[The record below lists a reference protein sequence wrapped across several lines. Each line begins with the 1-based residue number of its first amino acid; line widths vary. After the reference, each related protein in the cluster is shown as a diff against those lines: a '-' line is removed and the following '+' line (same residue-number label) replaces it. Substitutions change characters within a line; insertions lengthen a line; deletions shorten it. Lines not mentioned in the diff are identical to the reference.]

1 MRILTYTIGLLTAL
15 SLVSCLSDDSDL
27 QTLIEE
33 NPGRI
38 IPPTIEFDESDLD
51 EGLDI
56 IVTDPEDEAYND
68 YWENSPWT
76 TNVKVTFTPEGA
88 TVSGTTTRVK
98 ATVEGGHV
106 LIKATASRVNITA
119 SGECPDG
126 SLKVYSDYKFKLT
139 LNGLN
144 LTNPHG
150 AAINN
155 QCGKTIYLVINQGTV
170 NRLSDGPQYTD
181 VPEDEDMKGTLFSE
195 GQIIVSGSG
204 QLRVSSKGGRH
215 AIASDD
221 YLRFRK
227 GNKITVESTSG
238 NGIRGKDG
246 IYIDGSVINVSTTA
260 PAGRALATNGYLHI
274 TGGRTT
280 LLTTGCPTVNEELA
294 DTTSAAGI
302 KCDSIMTMTGGTL
315 RIKSTGDGGKGIKA
329 HGTIAM
335 QGGKVEIVT
344 LGIKDLASPKGI
356 KCDGAMDVLAPSS
369 IYIYSAHAAPVDATP
384 LTLTPGYK
392 SLEQRPRLFTIAY

>member
-1 MRILTYTIGLLTAL
+1 MHTFRYFIGIIASLT
-15 SLVSCLSDDSDL
+15 LVSCLNDDSDL
-27 QTLIEE
+27 QTLIEQ

-38 IPPTIEFDESDLD
+38 IPPEISFDESDLD

-56 IVTDPEDEAYND
+56 IVTNPADEAYND

-76 TNVKVTFTPEGA
+76 TNVKVNYTPDGA

-98 ATVEGGHV
+98 ASIDGGHV
-106 LIKATASRVNITA
+106 VITATASRVNITA
-119 SGECPDG
+119 SGECPNG
-126 SLKVYSDYKFKLT
+126 SLKVYSDYKFKMT

-155 QCGKTIYLVINQGTV
+155 QCGKTMYLVIAPGTA
-170 NRLSDGPQYTD
+170 NRLSDGKEYTD
-181 VPEDEDMKGTLFSE
+181 IPIDEDMKGTLFSE
-195 GQIIVSGSG
+195 GQVVLSGSG
-204 QLRVSSKGGRH
+204 QLSVYSSGGRH

-227 GNKITVESTSG
+227 GNKIQVESTSG

-260 PAGRALATNGYLHI
+260 PAARALTTNGYLHI

-280 LLTTGCPTVNEELA
+280 LLTTGNPMVNAEFN
-294 DTTSAAGI
+294 DTTSCAGI
-302 KCDSIMTMTGGTL
+302 KCDSIMTMTAGTL
-315 RIKSTGDGGKGIKA
+315 RIKSTGEGGKGINA
-329 HGTIAM
+329 HQNIAM

-344 LGIKDLASPKGI
+344 LGVKGLASPKGI
-356 KCDGAMDVLAPSS
+356 KCDGNMEVLAPSS
-369 IYIYSAHAAPVDATP
+369 IYIYSAHAAPIEAF
-384 LTLTPGYK
+384 LLKLAPGYK
-392 SLEQRPRLFTIAY
+392 ALEQRPRLFTIEY

>member
-1 MRILTYTIGLLTAL
+1 MRTFTYIIGLIASLT
-15 SLVSCLSDDSDL
+15 LVSCLSDDSDL
-27 QTLIEE
+27 QTLIEQ

-38 IPPTIEFDESDLD
+38 IPPEIAFDESDLD

-56 IVTDPEDEAYND
+56 IVTNPDDEAYND

-76 TNVKVTFTPEGA
+76 TNVKVNYTPDGA
-88 TVSGTTTRVK
+88 TVTGTTTRVK
-98 ATVEGGHV
+98 ANINGGHV
-106 LIKATASRVNITA
+106 IITATASRVHITA

-126 SLKVYSDYKFKLT
+126 SLKVYSDYKFKMT

-155 QCGKTIYLVINQGTV
+155 QCGKTMYLVVAPGTA
-170 NRLSDGPQYTD
+170 NRLSDGKDYTEA
-181 VPEDEDMKGTLFSE
+181 PIDEDMKGTIFSE
-195 GQIIVSGSG
+195 GQVVFSGSG
-204 QLRVSSKGGRH
+204 QLSVYSSGGRH

-227 GNKITVESTSG
+227 GNKIRVESTSG

-260 PAGRALATNGYLHI
+260 DAGRALATNGYLHI

-280 LLTTGCPTVNEELA
+280 LLTTGKPIVNEELA

-315 RIKSTGDGGKGIKA
+315 RIKSTGEGGKGINA

-335 QGGKVEIVT
+335 QGGKVTIVT
-344 LGIKDLASPKGI
+344 LGIKDHASPKGI
-356 KCDGAMDVLAPSS
+356 KCDGTMDVLAPSS
-369 IYIYSAHAAPVDATP
+369 IYVYSAHATPVDATP
-384 LTLTPGYK
+384 LNLAPGYK
-392 SLEQRPRLFTIAY
+392 AIEQRPRLFTIEY